1 MEINFIQ
8 DDRICESFQNSF
20 MSTKRLRQAI
30 YSTSTSLS
38 GVFGKF

>member
-8 DDRICESFQNSF
+8 DDRIYESFQNSF
-20 MSTKRLRQAI
+20 MSTKRLTLAI

-38 GVFGKF
+38 GFFGKF